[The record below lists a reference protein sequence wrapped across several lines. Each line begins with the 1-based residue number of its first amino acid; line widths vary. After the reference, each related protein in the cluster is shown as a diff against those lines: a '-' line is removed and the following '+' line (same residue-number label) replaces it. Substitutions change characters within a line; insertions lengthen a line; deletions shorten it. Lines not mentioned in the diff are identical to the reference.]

1 MNVGIRSRMV
11 WAVNDNEFIIRLN
24 EIILDVLD
32 NYNYIPQVNINNF
45 TPNEVN
51 LNQIIQN

>member
-1 MNVGIRSRMV
+1 MV

-32 NYNYIPQVNINNF
+32 NYNYTSQININNF